1 MSKIEH
7 IIWWLQEMDPL
18 ASYKYVVLSRAS
30 NSNAGVE
37 YKDRWMYK
45 SEIYI
50 LRVKQRENCRLVS
63 GYQAEGRE

>member
-1 MSKIEH
+1 MSKTEH

-18 ASYKYVVLSRAS
+18 ASYKYVVLSRAP

-37 YKDRWMYK
+37 YRWMYK

-50 LRVKQRENCRLVS
+50 LRVKQREKCRLVS
-63 GYQAEGRE
+63 GYQA